1 MKLCFSTLGCV
12 EKNLSEVIELARK
25 YAIFGVE
32 LRGLDGEISNG
43 KISAFSA
50 EKATNTKEAF
60 VSSGVMPIVLGTSC
74 AFHTEAKCEKALTEG
89 TEAIDIA
96 ASLGI
101 SYIRVFG
108 NNLTDDTADCYRRVI
123 SGILFL
129 CRYAEEKG
137 VSVLLEVHGDYVTV
151 DRLQPIVDVLGKEP
165 AFGLIWDVAHSHKA
179 GGADFLRF
187 YRAMRPYIRHVHLKD
202 VRDADHTLV
211 LPGEGNIPLREIVEA
226 MEQDG
231 YTGYFSLEWEK
242 HWHPSLPEIEI
253 ALEAYTKLLRG
264 NARGALG

>member
-12 EKNLSEVIELARK
+12 DKNLSEVIALAKK
-25 YAIFGVE
+25 YEIFGVE
-32 LRGLDGEISNG
+32 LRGLDGELSNG

-60 VSSGVMPIVLGTSC
+60 ASSGVMPIVLGTSC
-74 AFHTEAKCEKALTEG
+74 AFHTEEKCEKALFEG

-101 SYIRVFG
+101 PYIRVFG
-108 NNLTDDTADCYRRVI
+108 NNLTGNLADCYHRVI
-123 SGILFL
+123 SGILSL
-129 CRYAEEKG
+129 CRYAEAKG

-151 DRLQPIVDVLGKEP
+151 DKLQSIVDALGKES

-179 GGADFLRF
+179 GGADFLPF

-202 VRDADHTLV
+202 VRDADRALV
-211 LPGEGNIPLREIVEA
+211 LPGEGNIPLREIVDA

-242 HWHPSLPEIEI
+242 HWHPSLPEIET

-264 NARGALG
+264 NA